1 MSFNHLFNGVDL
13 KTANNAMLDDLGAIA
28 NKAKEQAVSDI
39 DKKALDHAIFD
50 MRSKALAVVLGLAD
64 SILDGNLDDDET
76 PSERLEALLSQFD
89 LDDDDDNIVASIL
102 YANMKDAAE
111 SLGVAEAM
119 ADDAFL
125 SDDPLVQDEAIEA
138 MADIINSN
146 VPDDDEFDEWREQF
160 IYGDDDD
167 DDFDDEAEQYDSIL
181 KGRADKAGNF
191 SRTIKSKKSKNKGQ
205 TFKYKAVKAI
215 RNGRLTLVAKRISG
229 NFKLTQGQENAL
241 KAARSKAHSTT
252 ANQKRLKSLIQGV
265 RQKVYKNNDF
275 TKKMIGG
282 MYKNRNQETKK
293 KRK

>member
-1 MSFNHLFNGVDL
+1 MSFNHLLNGVDL

-50 MRSKALAVVLGLAD
+50 MRSKALAIVLGLAD
-64 SILDGNLDDDET
+64 SILDGDLDDDET
-76 PSERLEALLSQFD
+76 PSERLEALISQFD
-89 LDDDDDNIVASIL
+89 LDGDDDNIVASIL

-160 IYGDDDD
+160 VYGDDGD
-167 DDFDDEAEQYDSIL
+167 DDFDDEAEQYDAL
-181 KGRADKAGNF
+181 A
-191 SRTIKSKKSKNKGQ
+191 SRGVLSKKHSHKGNYTRKVKSGLNKGT

-215 RNGRLTLVAKRISG
+215 RKGQQVIVAKRTKG
-229 NFKLTQGQENAL
+229 TYKLSPKQKEAL
-241 KAARSKAHSTT
+241 QKATNKAHSSKKILE
-252 ANQKRLKSLIQGV
+252 KRLKSL
-265 RQKVYKNNDF
+265 
-275 TKKMIGG
+275 KMGYRLG
-282 MYKNRNQETKK
+282 LYKK

>member
-50 MRSKALAVVLGLAD
+50 MRSKALAIVLGLAD
-64 SILDGNLDDDET
+64 SILDGDLDDDET
-76 PSERLEALLSQFD
+76 PSERLEALISQFD

-146 VPDDDEFDEWREQF
+146 VPEDDEFDEWREQF
-160 IYGDDDD
+160 VYGDDGD
-167 DDFDDEAEQYDSIL
+167 DDFDDEAEQYDAANQEHYS
-181 KGRADKAGNF
+181 RAYKKRKA
-191 SRTIKSKKSKNKGQ
+191 TIGKVSVKNIRGMHI
-205 TFKYKAVKAI
+205 TYKAVKAV
-215 RNGRLTLVAKRISG
+215 RNGKVTVVNKRIGG
-229 NFKLTQGQENAL
+229 NYKPTAKQRAAMSKLA
-241 KAARSKAHSTT
+241 SKAHSTT
-252 ANQKRLKSLIQGV
+252 ANKKRLKSIIIRRNLI
-265 RQKVYKNNDF
+265 D
-275 TKKMIGG
+275 
-282 MYKNRNQETKK
+282 K
-293 KRK
+293 KR